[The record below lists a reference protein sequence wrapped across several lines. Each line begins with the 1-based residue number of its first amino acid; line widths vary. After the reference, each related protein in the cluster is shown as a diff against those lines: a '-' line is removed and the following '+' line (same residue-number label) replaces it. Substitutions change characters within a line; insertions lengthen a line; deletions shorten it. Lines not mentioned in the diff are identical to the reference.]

1 MGLKNYINNTRISTK
16 LIVMAVGFIFSFL
29 VVVSISMIV
38 IISGVLGDYMNGE
51 VKVKAEVL
59 AQNVENMKSK
69 ASAASEWIST
79 SARLINAFRSGNRAN
94 AIETGKLAMRSM
106 GFNYLVIT
114 DNAGNVFMRAHE
126 PGKYGDN
133 ISNQIGIQKAL
144 KGEKTADLEEGA
156 VVKFS
161 VRAGTP
167 IKDGDKIIGAV
178 SLGYVLSNNEFPDEQ
193 KRILGCDV
201 TIFQKDTRI
210 STSIIQNGKRL
221 TGTKMEHPVILDT
234 VIKQNKNYY
243 GKATILGKPY
253 HTVYMPLKDVNN
265 NTFGM
270 LFIGKEASVVNQLI
284 YKLFLYQNV
293 VLIILGVLFISFFY
307 FFIRGILTRRL
318 KAINERLEDIAE
330 GEGNLTISLDILAN
344 DELGNL
350 AGNFNKFVKKIRDVI
365 SDIMKISAELTRMSS
380 QLSSTT
386 EVFSDNAQTQASS
399 VEEVNATTEEL
410 SAGMEFIND
419 ITKVQHESL
428 SQMVEKMTE
437 LSNLINNMESKV
449 KESYNLT
456 KTMSDSAKTGEN
468 SIQTMN
474 TSMNKINESSAKVSN
489 IIQIITDISDKI
501 NLLSLNAAIE
511 SARAGE
517 AGRGF
522 AVVAD
527 EISKLADETAGS
539 IKEIDQLIKLNNAE
553 IIRGIEISDETNR
566 IIGSIIKGV
575 ESITSMMNSM
585 SGFMENQLDAKNKM
599 NNVSEVVKVK
609 TDEIKNATSEHLIST
624 EEIVRA
630 TANINEMT
638 QSIAAGAEEMAS
650 MSEEIS
656 GMADTLKSKVDF
668 FKV

>member
-1 MGLKNYINNTRISTK
+1 MGLKNYLNNTRISTK
-16 LIVMAVGFIFSFL
+16 LIVMAAGFIISFL

-38 IISGVLGDYMNGE
+38 IIKGALGEYINSE
-51 VKVKAEVL
+51 VKAKSDVL
-59 AQNVENMKSK
+59 YQNVEAMKAKST
-69 ASAASEWIST
+69 AASEWFSS
-79 SARLINAFRSGNRAN
+79 SARMINAFKSGNRAE
-94 AIETGKLAMRSM
+94 AIELGKLAMRSM
-106 GFNYLVIT
+106 GLDYFVVT
-114 DNAGNVFMRAHE
+114 DNAGNVFMRAHSPE
-126 PGKYGDN
+126 IFGDN
-133 ISNQIGIQKAL
+133 IANQVVIQKAL
-144 KGEKTADLEEGA
+144 RGERSVDIEEGA

-161 VRAGTP
+161 VRAGVP
-167 IKDGDKIIGAV
+167 LIDKNVIIGSV

-193 KRILGCDV
+193 KRLLGCDV
-201 TIFQKDTRI
+201 TVFQKDTRI
-210 STSIIQNGKRL
+210 ATSLIQNGKRL
-221 TGTKMEHPVILDT
+221 VGTKMEHPVILDT
-234 VIKQNKNYY
+234 VLKQGKNYY
-243 GKATILGKPY
+243 GDATILGKPY
-253 HTVYMPLKDVNN
+253 HTAYMPLKDVNN
-265 NTFGM
+265 NISGM
-270 LFIGKEASVVNQLI
+270 LFIGKEASVINSLIFQLAV
-284 YKLFLYQNV
+284 YQNI
-293 VLIILGVLFISFFY
+293 VLVIMGIIFIVFFY
-307 FFIRGILTRRL
+307 FFINRILTRRL
-318 KAINERLEDIAE
+318 KTINERLKDIAE
-330 GEGNLTISLDILAN
+330 GEGDLTISLDILAD
-344 DELGNL
+344 DELGVL
-350 AGNFNKFVKKIRDVI
+350 AGSFNMFVKKIRDVI
-365 SDIMKISAELTRMSS
+365 TDIMKISGELTRMSA

-386 EVFSDNAQTQASS
+386 EIFSDNAQTQASS

-419 ITKVQHESL
+419 ITKVQHDSL
-428 SQMVEKMTE
+428 SQMVEKMSE
-437 LSNLINNMESKV
+437 LSSLINSMEAKV
-449 KESYNLT
+449 RESHNLT
-456 KTMSDSAKTGEN
+456 KTMSDSAKTGES

-474 TSMNKINESSAKVSN
+474 VSMNKINESSSKVSN

-539 IKEIDQLIKLNNAE
+539 IKEIDQLIKLNNSE

-585 SGFMENQLDAKNKM
+585 SGFMGNQLEAKDKM
-599 NNVSEVVKVK
+599 NAVSEVVKVK

-624 EEIVRA
+624 DEIVRA
-630 TANINEMT
+630 TASINEMT

>member
-38 IISGVLGDYMNGE
+38 IISGVLGDYMNDE

-511 SARAGE
+511 SARARE